1 MLSDITRRRLD
12 HKRLLDMLIDDV
24 EDKYI
29 DLLEGTRSHTAN
41 IDAYIKRIAT
51 ALDDDFNTQFYYPAF
66 TEIRRASR
74 FHDVQ
79 LGKIETTNVLANNR
93 GFGKV
98 EPQATME
105 FDLPKRDILIN
116 EALNGALAM
125 TKDFGA
131 LVNDPTFL
139 SMAKLRSGQPTSSL
153 APAPARGSTPSAT
166 PCRAYPGAD
175 DEQLFNH
182 RAPDGPSSASAMEAL
197 IPDPAIYK
205 FETGTGF
212 EIRPVDP
219 ARRPVGRVSP
229 QLYVHHAH
237 SRAGPGR

>member
-1 MLSDITRRRLD
+1 LNGHQIDQ
-12 HKRLLDMLIDDV
+12 KRLLDMLIDDV

-29 DLLEGTRSHTAN
+29 ELLEGTRSHTAN
-41 IDAYIKRIAT
+41 IDAYIKSIAT

-66 TEIRRASR
+66 TEVRHASR
-74 FHDVQ
+74 YHDVTLSQ
-79 LGKIETTNVLANNR
+79 IETTNVLANNR

-139 SMAKLRSGQPTSSL
+139 SLAKLRSGQPT
-153 APAPARGSTPSAT
+153 
-166 PCRAYPGAD
+166 
-175 DEQLFNH
+175 
-182 RAPDGPSSASAMEAL
+182 
-197 IPDPAIYK
+197 
-205 FETGTGF
+205 
-212 EIRPVDP
+212 
-219 ARRPVGRVSP
+219 
-229 QLYVHHAH
+229 
-237 SRAGPGR
+237 